1 MNITLKLGTYLFLKS
16 QMSPSDTLLKPLFHA
31 NADHLLIKN
40 LSTFAQ
46 YRGISGVY
54 EPLDNLYSLTY
65 LKLNPDQAKL
75 FEEKLFSIHSYSF
88 NSTSTAVLQK
98 RESPREYL
106 IIKTFETTSQIK
118 VWQTLLQ
125 KEIQNQIQG
134 SNEED
139 FGFFSKAYVVTDG
152 TSA

>member
-1 MNITLKLGTYLFLKS
+1 MN
-16 QMSPSDTLLKPLFHA
+16 
-31 NADHLLIKN
+31 
-40 LSTFAQ
+40 
-46 YRGISGVY
+46 
-54 EPLDNLYSLTY
+54 NLYSLTY

-118 VWQTLLQ
+118 VWQMLLQ

>member
-1 MNITLKLGTYLFLKS
+1 MNITLKLGTYNFLKS
-16 QMSPSDTLLKPLFHA
+16 QLNSADTLLKPLFHA

-54 EPLDNLYSLTY
+54 EPLNSLYSLTY

-75 FEEKLFSIHSYSF
+75 FEEKLFSTHSYSF

-106 IIKTFETTSQIK
+106 IIRTFDTTSQIK

-125 KEIQNQIQG
+125 EEIQKQIQG
-134 SNEED
+134 SNQED
-139 FGFFSKAYVVTDG
+139 FGFFSKAYLVTDE